1 MKSVKL
7 EVQSMLMELP
17 NDCTLEDLR
26 YHLYVME
33 KVRRGIQRAGSEG
46 TIPEE
51 EVEKR
56 LSRWTLE

>member
-1 MKSVKL
+1 
-7 EVQSMLMELP
+7 MLMELP